1 MGAEPTI
8 EDIYP
13 LTPLQQGMLF
23 HALRDGDEHVY
34 LERFRRTYAHLDVDR
49 YRAAW
54 RQVVALHP
62 ALRTVFLWEESE
74 QPVQVVLAPDAA
86 ELEVEI
92 VTREGPP
99 AALPLHAAP
108 LMRVELVALGGD
120 RYELVWTYRH
130 LILDGWSAALVL
142 QDVERAYHGAPLS
155 GPPPF
160 RDVVLALARIDRSGE
175 ATFWRDHLAGFRAPT
190 ALPFGRHARHVGRR
204 GSVRHPLP
212 AGCLDALAAFARDRR
227 VTVSSLAV
235 AAWALV
241 LARHAGTTDVVFG
254 VATSGRSLEV
264 DGIDRV
270 VGLVM
275 NTVPMRVEIDP
286 FCPAGDWVE
295 RVHRTAVEL
304 RDHEHADLAE
314 VQRSSEI
321 RSPAPLFDTLVAVEN
336 YPNREELETGRIDEG
351 SHLPLAFTFVA
362 GQRPAIVLNHDAD
375 LFDPAEV
382 DALARQVTI
391 VLDGLANDPSRL
403 VCQVPVVEDGRREG
417 HRTTGPTM
425 ARSDQCLHQLV
436 EAQVDLQP
444 DAVAVVDR
452 DGSHTYLDVDRR
464 ANHLAHELIESGV
477 GPGSVVAVKLDRT
490 VELVISI
497 LATLKTGAAYLPL
510 DPATP
515 PARVADVCREAGA
528 EVVLDQPVRNAGRD
542 DRPVASV
549 APTEPAYLIFTSGST
564 GRPKGVVIEHRNVV
578 SYVRWAAEHYGP
590 AGATCSHSPASF
602 DLSVTELFV
611 GLSNGTPVHV
621 VDRLDEF
628 LVAASVDLAFLKLT
642 PSHAAALAATET
654 TAVRSRTLI
663 VGGEQATADQV
674 RGFAD
679 LVGAER
685 VVNEYGPT
693 ETTVGCCQATV
704 DVSALGDGPLPIGR
718 PIANTVLV
726 VLDRFLEPVP
736 PGAVGE
742 LYVGGDGVGR
752 GYCGRPSLTA
762 ERFVPD
768 PGGTERLYRTGDL
781 VRWRDGQLHYL
792 GRSDR
797 QIKVRGHRV
806 EPAEVEAVLGDAVV
820 GLHQSQLVAWV
831 RGAVDR
837 AAVEA
842 TLPPHLV
849 PSRYVHV
856 DEWPLTPSGKVDH
869 LALPEPAAPKPRQ
882 AAPPRSTEEVAIAA
896 IWELTLGIDG
906 IGLDDDFFAL
916 GGDSIL
922 AINVVARARRAGL
935 DLSVRTL
942 FTHPTIR
949 ELVPQLERVAEA
961 EHGAAPGPVPLTPI
975 QAWFFGLGLA
985 RPDHWNQSVVIT
997 TPTDLDPDRL
1007 AQALADL
1014 TARHDALRLRF
1025 DGDQQHLEAVA
1036 PPVEVE
1042 VAADLADIAAAVH
1055 GRIHLAEGR
1064 LVAAAVAG
1072 PRLLLVIHHLAVD
1085 AVSWPTLVDDL
1096 QACYD
1101 GEPLG
1106 PSTLPFA
1113 TWARRG
1119 RPAEV
1124 HPRPAFDGPVV
1135 RSVVEVGSFAGLDV
1149 TATALARA
1157 LCRLWDRPEVTI
1169 DLEAHGRPD
1178 DEDLSRTVGWFTEI
1192 APVTLPA
1199 PPGEAPLLTLE
1210 RVRRILDLPRS
1221 HGPKG
1226 EIVLNHLGRTVPPP
1240 REGWRHEP
1248 APWPNRAPADP
1259 RPCRIEVNCRQV
1271 GDRLSISIAGSE
1283 ADEVATIGQA
1293 TAAEIELLLAERRPY
1308 HPSDFPD
1315 AAVSTEDLAAIL
1327 DDLGLA

>member
-23 HALRDGDEHVY
+23 HAVRDADDQVY
-34 LERFRRTYAHLDVDR
+34 LERFRRSYDHLDVDR

-62 ALRTVFLWEESE
+62 ALRTAFLWEESE
-74 QPVQVVLAPDAA
+74 QPVQVVLAPDAVDW
-86 ELEVEI
+86 EIEI
-92 VTREGPP
+92 VTSEGPT

-108 LMRVELVALGGD
+108 LMRVELVARGGD

-142 QDVERAYHGAPLS
+142 QDVERAYRGVPLS
-155 GPPPF
+155 APPSF
-160 RDVVLALARIDRSGE
+160 REVVLALARVDRSDE
-175 ATFWRDHLAGFRAPT
+175 ATFWLEHLAGFRAPT
-190 ALPFGRHARHVGRR
+190 PLPFGRHSHHVGRR
-204 GSVRHPLP
+204 GSIRHPLP
-212 AGCLDALAAFARDRR
+212 PERVDALSAFARDRR
-227 VTVSSLAV
+227 VTISSIAA
-235 AAWALV
+235 AAWAVV

-254 VATSGRSLEV
+254 MATSGRSLDV

-275 NTVPMRVEIDP
+275 NTVPMRVELDP
-286 FCPAGDWVE
+286 FCTAGAWVE

-314 VQRSSEI
+314 VQRVSEI
-321 RSPAPLFDTLVAVEN
+321 RSPTPLFDSVVAVEN
-336 YPNREELETGRIDEG
+336 YPNREELEAGRIDEG
-351 SHLPLAFTFVA
+351 SHLPLAFTFVT
-362 GQRPAIVLNHDAD
+362 GQHPAIVLNHDAD

-382 DALARQVTI
+382 DALAGQVAT
-391 VLDGLANDPSRL
+391 VLVGLAADPSRL
-403 VCQVPVVEDGRREG
+403 VCQVPVVEHDHQAGDRL
-417 HRTTGPTM
+417 TGPTM
-425 ARSDQCLHQLV
+425 ARSDRCLHQLV
-436 EAQVDLQP
+436 EAQVDVQP

-452 DGSHTYLDVDRR
+452 DGPHTYLDVDRR
-464 ANHLAHELIESGV
+464 ANHLAHELITSGV
-477 GPGSVVAVKLDRT
+477 GPGSVVAIQLDRT
-490 VELVISI
+490 VDLVVSI
-497 LATLKTGAAYLPL
+497 LASLKAGAAYLPL

-515 PARVADVCREAGA
+515 PARVADICREAGA
-528 EVVLDQPVRNAGRD
+528 EVVLDQPVRNPGRH
-542 DRPVASV
+542 DRPVAPV
-549 APTEPAYLIFTSGST
+549 RPTDPAYLIFTSGST

-578 SYVRWAAEHYGP
+578 SYVRWAAEHYG
-590 AGATCSHSPASF
+590 AVGATCSHSPVSF

-611 GLSNGTPVHV
+611 GLSNGGPVHL
-621 VDRLDEF
+621 VDRLDEL

-642 PSHAAALAATET
+642 PSHAAALGTTET
-654 TAVRSRTLI
+654 TEVRSPNLI
-663 VGGEQATADQV
+663 VGGEQVTADQV
-674 RGFAD
+674 RSLAG
-679 LVGAER
+679 LVGAVC

-693 ETTVGCCQATV
+693 ETTVGCCQATI

-752 GYCGRPSLTA
+752 GYCGRPALTA
-762 ERFVPD
+762 ERFIPD
-768 PGGTERLYRTGDL
+768 PGGSGRLYRTGDL

-820 GLHQSQLVAWV
+820 GLHQGQLVAWV

-849 PSRYVHV
+849 PSRYVQV
-856 DEWPLTPSGKVDH
+856 DQWPLTPSGKIDH
-869 LALPEPAAPKPRQ
+869 HALPEPAAPKPRQ
-882 AAPPRSTEEVAIAA
+882 AAPPGSADEVAIAA
-896 IWELTLGIDG
+896 IWELTLGVDG

-935 DLSVRTL
+935 GLNVRTL

-949 ELVPQLERVAEA
+949 ELVPHLGRAA
-961 EHGAAPGPVPLTPI
+961 PSNDGAAPGPVPLTPV
-975 QAWFFGLGLA
+975 QAWFFGLGLT
-985 RPDHWNQSVVIT
+985 RPDHWNMSVVIT
-997 TPTDLDPDRL
+997 APVGLDPDRL
-1007 AQALADL
+1007 ARALAEL
-1014 TARHDALRLRF
+1014 TSHHDALRLRF
-1025 DGDQQHLEAVA
+1025 DGDQQRLEAAA
-1036 PPVEVE
+1036 PPIEVE
-1042 VAADLADIAAAVH
+1042 VAADLADVAATVH
-1055 GRIHLAEGR
+1055 GRIDLAQGR

-1085 AVSWPTLVDDL
+1085 AVSWPTLIDDL
-1096 QACYD
+1096 QACYE

-1113 TWARRG
+1113 AWARRG
-1119 RPAEV
+1119 RPVEV
-1124 HPRPAFDGPVV
+1124 HPRPGFDGPVV
-1135 RSVVEVGSFAGLDV
+1135 RWAADVAGVAGLDV
-1149 TATALARA
+1149 TATALARV

-1169 DLEAHGRPD
+1169 DLEGHGRPD

-1199 PPGEAPLLTLE
+1199 PPGEAPLVTLA
-1210 RVRRILDLPRS
+1210 RVRGLLDLPRS
-1221 HGPKG
+1221 HGPTG
-1226 EIVLNHLGRTVPPP
+1226 EVVLNHLGRTVPPP
-1240 REGWRHEP
+1240 QDGWRHKP
-1248 APWPNRAPADP
+1248 APWPNRAPLDP

-1271 GDRLSISIAGSE
+1271 GDRLSISIAGSA
-1283 ADEVATIGQA
+1283 ADDVATVGQA
-1293 TAAEIELLLAERRPY
+1293 MVAEIELLLAEPRPY

-1315 AAVSTEDLAAIL
+1315 AAVSPDELSAIL
-1327 DDLGLA
+1327 DELGLA

>member
-23 HALRDGDEHVY
+23 HAVRDGDEHVY
-34 LERFRRTYAHLDVDR
+34 LERFRRTYDHLHVDR
-49 YRAAW
+49 YLAAW

-62 ALRTVFLWEESE
+62 ALRTAFLWEESE

-86 ELEVEI
+86 DLEIEI
-92 VTREGPP
+92 VAREGPT

-142 QDVERAYHGAPLS
+142 QDVERAYRGGALTE
-155 GPPPF
+155 PPPF
-160 RDVVLALARIDRSGE
+160 REFVLALGRIDQSGE
-175 ATFWRDHLAGFRAPT
+175 ATFWRQYLAGFRAPT
-190 ALPFGRHARHVGRR
+190 PLPFGRHARHVGRR

-212 AGCLDALAAFARDRR
+212 EGRLDALAAFARDRR
-227 VTVSSLAV
+227 VTVSSCAI

-254 VATSGRSLEV
+254 VATSGRSLDV

-270 VGLVM
+270 VGLAM
-275 NTVPMRVEIDP
+275 NAVPMRVEVDP
-286 FCPAGDWVE
+286 FCTAGAWVE
-295 RVHRTAVEL
+295 RVHRAAVEL
-304 RDHEHADLAE
+304 RDHEHADLAQ
-314 VQRSSEI
+314 VQRVSEV
-321 RSPAPLFDTLVAVEN
+321 RSPTPLYDTLVAVEN
-336 YPNREELETGRIDEG
+336 YPNREELEAGRIDEG
-351 SHLPLAFTFVA
+351 SHLPVAFTFVA
-362 GQRPAIVLNHDAD
+362 GRQPAIVLNHDVD

-382 DALARQVTI
+382 EALAGQVTT
-391 VLDGLANDPSRL
+391 VLVGLADDPSRL
-403 VCQVPVVEDGRREG
+403 VCQVPVVEDGHWAG
-417 HRTTGPTM
+417 HRATGPTM
-425 ARSDQCLHQLV
+425 ARSDRCLHQLV
-436 EAQVDLQP
+436 EAQVDVHP
-444 DAVAVVDR
+444 DAVAVVDCV
-452 DGSHTYLDVDRR
+452 GPHTYLDVDRR

-477 GPGSVVAVKLDRT
+477 GPGSVVALQLDRT
-490 VELVISI
+490 VDLVISI
-497 LATLKTGAAYLPL
+497 LATLKAGAAYLPL

-515 PARVADVCREAGA
+515 PARVADICRDAGA
-528 EVVLDQPVRNAGRD
+528 EVVLDQPVRNPGRD

-549 APTEPAYLIFTSGST
+549 GPTDPAYLIFTSGST

-590 AGATCSHSPASF
+590 AGATCSHSPVSF

-611 GLSNGTPVHV
+611 GLSNGTPVHL
-621 VDRLDEF
+621 VDQLDEL
-628 LVAASVDLAFLKLT
+628 LVAGSVDLAFLKLT
-642 PSHAAALAATET
+642 PSHAAVLGTTDT

-663 VGGEQATADQV
+663 LGGEQVTTDQV
-674 RGFAD
+674 RGLAD
-679 LVGAER
+679 LVGAVR

-693 ETTVGCCQATV
+693 ETTVGCCQATI
-704 DVSALGDGPLPIGR
+704 DVSELGDGPLPIGR

-752 GYCGRPSLTA
+752 GYCGRPALTA

-768 PGGTERLYRTGDL
+768 PGGTGRLYRTGDL

-820 GLHQSQLVAWV
+820 GLHQGQLVAWV

-856 DEWPLTPSGKVDH
+856 DEWTLTPSGKIDH
-869 LALPEPAAPKPRQ
+869 HALPEPAAPRPRQ
-882 AAPPRSTEEVAIAA
+882 SAPPRSTEEIAIAA
-896 IWELTLGIDG
+896 IWERALGVDG

-922 AINVVARARRAGL
+922 AISVVARARRAGL
-935 DLSVRTL
+935 GLSVRTL
-942 FTHPTIR
+942 FTYPTIR
-949 ELVPQLERVAEA
+949 ELVPHLEHVAEA
-961 EHGAAPGPVPLTPI
+961 EDGAAPGPVPLTPV

-997 TPTDLDPDRL
+997 TPVDLDPDRL
-1007 AQALADL
+1007 ARALADL

-1025 DGDQQHLEAVA
+1025 DGDRQHLEAVA

-1042 VAADLADIAAAVH
+1042 VAADLADVAAAVH
-1055 GRIHLAEGR
+1055 GLIDLAEGR

-1096 QACYD
+1096 QARYD

-1106 PSTLPFA
+1106 PSTLSFA
-1113 TWARRG
+1113 AWARRG

-1124 HPRPAFDGPVV
+1124 HPRPAFNGPVV
-1135 RSVVEVGSFAGLDV
+1135 RSAVEVASFAGLDV

-1157 LCRLWDRPEVTI
+1157 LCRHWDRPEVTI
-1169 DLEAHGRPD
+1169 DLEGHGRPD

-1199 PPGEAPLLTLE
+1199 LPGEAPLRALE
-1210 RVRRILDLPRS
+1210 RIRGILDLPRS

-1226 EIVLNHLGRTVPPP
+1226 EVVLNHLGRTVPPP

-1248 APWPNRAPADP
+1248 AKWPNRAPLDP

-1271 GDRLSISIAGSE
+1271 GDRLSISIAGSA
-1283 ADEVATIGQA
+1283 ADDVATIGQA
-1293 TAAEIELLLAERRPY
+1293 MASEIEQLLAEPRPY

-1327 DDLGLA
+1327 DELGLA